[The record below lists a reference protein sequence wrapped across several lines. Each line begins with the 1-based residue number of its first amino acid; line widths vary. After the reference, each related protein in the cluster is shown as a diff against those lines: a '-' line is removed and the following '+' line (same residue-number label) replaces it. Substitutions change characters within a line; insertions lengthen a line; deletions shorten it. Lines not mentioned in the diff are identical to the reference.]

1 MDIKFEGLDKVLDSI
16 EDLGNRQELKQAVTI
31 CCEQVKNTAKELA
44 PKDTGA
50 LRRSI
55 HRKTIDKGN
64 VIEGIVYTPLE
75 YAPYVEYGTGLFAE
89 GGGGAGGYWVYV
101 RNSDSTSS
109 KPSKRYT
116 LEEAK
121 QVVAIMRS
129 KGLDAVYTN
138 GQHPQPFMRPALE
151 QNKDFIMRTLKEA
164 LHD

>member
-1 MDIKFEGLDKVLDSI
+1 MDIKIEGLDKVLDSI
-16 EDLGNRQELKQAVTI
+16 EDLGNRQELKRAVTI
-31 CCEQVKNTAKELA
+31 CCEQIKNTAKENA

-55 HRKTIDKGN
+55 DYTVKTDAN
-64 VIEGIVYTPLE
+64 VIEGTVFTPLE

-138 GQHPQPFMRPALE
+138 GQHPHPFMRPALE
-151 QNKDFIMRTLKEA
+151 QNKEFITRKIKEA